1 MINVFNQPTDI
12 QKQNQKQLKGFY
24 GKVYKALKLAES
36 SIGYNPRMLGVR
48 PNGMLVYYTQVVDDV
63 KTGKIDRI
71 LIPPKAGVMV
81 EQITSL
87 NMKYNNTG
95 RLEI

>member
-1 MINVFNQPTDI
+1 
-12 QKQNQKQLKGFY
+12 
-24 GKVYKALKLAES
+24 
-36 SIGYNPRMLGVR
+36 MLGVR

-81 EQITSL
+81 E
-87 NMKYNNTG
+87 
-95 RLEI
+95 